1 MMLRRYHNLD
11 NAHDVVEDTVES
23 ATEIEPVEDTVE
35 ANEATE
41 EAVDE
46 VPESKKAKK

>member
-11 NAHDVVEDTVES
+11 NDHDVVEDTIES

-35 ANEATE
+35 VREAT
-41 EAVDE
+41 
-46 VPESKKAKK
+46 